1 MLFIKEPGKYKH
13 INQDIKMMV
22 EERQLST
29 SVRFFKEHKK
39 LGYQLLFRV
48 DVFEQDFESVNEQMS
63 KVFNSKHIDFL
74 RLQENLRSSYAEDFS
89 YFANLWKFENF
100 QLKTFFRKNGRASTI
115 RHVVKN
121 KLHHDDDVPSYQ
133 SWDDQGNL
141 GTTFYYK
148 RGKKHRDPNAGPADI
163 KNFYYK
169 NEIYS
174 RIEEF
179 IDTGSM
185 KLVKTYGAPAGPNG
199 RKKLFLTKE
208 EFFQSFDR
216 KIVAKYNNLP
226 SGYYGSNKLPK
237 DEITV
242 PHNETGPAI
251 IHYDE
256 NGKKEHFFYAMYGKH
271 FEIDFEI
278 PPEHLK
284 TYFENLQIIQ

>member
-48 DVFEQDFESVNEQMS
+48 DIFEQDFESVNEQMS

-74 RLQENLRSSYAEDFS
+74 KLQANLRGTIAEDFS
-89 YFANLWKFENF
+89 SFSNLWNFEKF
-100 QLKTFFRKNGRASTI
+100 QLKTFYRKNGRASTM

-121 KLHHDDDVPSYQ
+121 KLHHDEDIPSSQ

-141 GTTFYYK
+141 ITTCYYK
-148 RGKKHRDPNAGPADI
+148 RGKKHRDLNVGPADI
-163 KNFYYK
+163 RDFYIK
-169 NEIYS
+169 NEIYL
-174 RIEEF
+174 RTEEF
-179 IDTGSM
+179 RDGGSL
-185 KLVKTYGAPAGPNG
+185 KLIKTYGAPYGPNG
-199 RKKLFLTKE
+199 RKKLYLTKE

-226 SGYYGSNKLPK
+226 SSYYGSNKVSK
-237 DEITV
+237 EEITV
-242 PHNETGPAI
+242 SHNEAGPAI